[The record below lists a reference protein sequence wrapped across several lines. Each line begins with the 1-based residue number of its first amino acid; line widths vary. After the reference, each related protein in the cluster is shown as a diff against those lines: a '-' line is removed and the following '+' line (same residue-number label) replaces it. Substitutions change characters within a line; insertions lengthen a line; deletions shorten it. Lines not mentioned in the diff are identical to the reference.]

1 MRKPRIFVSFLIL
14 VLGLSV
20 AGCGVLAPAT
30 VEADTATQAVVSDQT
45 LDLAPNLSV
54 SEVAET
60 ISQTSVLIV
69 DVREDYEYDA
79 GHIPG
84 AVLIPL
90 GELADRVDEIPTDLP
105 VILVCR
111 SGNRSGQ
118 AYDFLENQGFSNVH
132 NMLGGMNDWTAS
144 GYDVEY

>member
-1 MRKPRIFVSFLIL
+1 MRKQRQYVSLLIL

-20 AGCGVLAPAT
+20 AGCGVIAPT
-30 VEADTATQAVVSDQT
+30 TAEVVAPQVVVSET
-45 LDLAPNLSV
+45 PLELAPNLSV
-54 SEVAET
+54 DEVAD
-60 ISQTSVLIV
+60 IMSSTSVVIV
-69 DVREDYEYDA
+69 DVREDYEYAD

-90 GELADRVDEIPTDLP
+90 AELANRVDEIPVDLP

-118 AYDFLENQGFSNVH
+118 AYDLLENQGFSNIH
-132 NMLGGMNDWTAS
+132 NMLGGMNDWTAA
-144 GYDVEY
+144 GYNVEK